1 MGGRRGADSD
11 SGRRA
16 GVHRQR
22 WTTIERDLRREGAW
36 LLAGVDE
43 VGRGCLAGPVVACA
57 VIMPPDAR
65 ALPGVDDSKM
75 LPAAKRRHLAA
86 LIAARAVSFALGA
99 ASVLEIERLNIYHA
113 STLAMRRA
121 LRRLRT
127 APDRVLIDGRPIRA
141 LGIDHT
147 AVVDGDDKCYT
158 IACAS
163 ILAKVTRDRLMEY
176 LARRH
181 PAYAWERNCGY
192 ATPVHIQAIRD
203 TGSSRHHRKAFVD
216 TALYGPPQLELSLDA
231 PDAADAVRSL
241 IADAYPATIDEA
253 VL

>member
-1 MGGRRGADSD
+1 MGGRRGAD

-22 WTTIERDLRREGAW
+22 WTTIERDMRRQGAS
-36 LLAGVDE
+36 LIAGVDE

-86 LIAARAVSFALGA
+86 LIAARAISFALGA
-99 ASVLEIERLNIYHA
+99 ASVFEIERLNIYHA

-121 LRRLRT
+121 LRRLRAT
-127 APDRVLIDGRPIRA
+127 PDRVLIDGRPIRA
-141 LGIDHT
+141 LGIEHT
-147 AVVDGDDKCYT
+147 AIVDGDDKCYS

-163 ILAKVTRDRLMEY
+163 IVAKVTRDRLMEF

-181 PAYAWERNCGY
+181 PAYSWERNCGY

-216 TALYGPPQLELSLDA
+216 TALYGPPQLELTLDGA
-231 PDAADAVRSL
+231 AVPDAVSALLDEAFP
-241 IADAYPATIDEA
+241 AATDEATI
-253 VL
+253 

>member
-1 MGGRRGADSD
+1 MGGQRGADS
-11 SGRRA
+11 GRRP

-22 WTTIERDLRREGAW
+22 WTTIERDLHRQGAV
-36 LLAGVDE
+36 LIAGVDE

-75 LPAAKRRHLAA
+75 LPAAKRRHLAG
-86 LIAARAVSFALGA
+86 LIAARAVAFALGA

-121 LRRLRT
+121 LRRLRA
-127 APDRVLIDGRPIRA
+127 APDRVLVDGRPIKS
-141 LGIDHT
+141 LGIEHT
-147 AVVDGDDKCYT
+147 AIVDGDDKCYS

-163 ILAKVTRDRLMEY
+163 IVAKVTRDRLMEF

-192 ATPVHIQAIRD
+192 ATPAHVQALRD

-216 TALYGPPQLELSLDA
+216 TALYGPPQLELSFDESDV
-231 PDAADAVRSL
+231 PDSVDTL
-241 IADAYPATIDEA
+241 IADAFPAAPTDQATI
-253 VL
+253 